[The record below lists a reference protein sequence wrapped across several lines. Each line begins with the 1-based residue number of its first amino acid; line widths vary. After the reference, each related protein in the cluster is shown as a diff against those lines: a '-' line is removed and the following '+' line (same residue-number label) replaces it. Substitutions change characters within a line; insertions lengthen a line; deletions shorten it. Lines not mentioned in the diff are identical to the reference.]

1 MKILKHIKPFYLI
14 LFSLFLTLA
23 VLAPVGATFAVG
35 KPDDAGLGAA
45 SARAEGKNQQNRL
58 AEGKLKAC
66 QAKEK
71 ALQKRI
77 AQTTKLAAT
86 MQVKFDAIA
95 QRVETYYTSKVVPS
109 GKTVANYDNLVADVQ
124 SKKAAIKTALT
135 EAQNSV
141 ENFVCSADDPKAKLN
156 QFRIGIQ
163 SVKSALKEYRISIK
177 NLIVAVRSVVGTTE
191 KASAG
196 TD

>member
-1 MKILKHIKPFYLI
+1 
-14 LFSLFLTLA
+14 
-23 VLAPVGATFAVG
+23 
-35 KPDDAGLGAA
+35 
-45 SARAEGKNQQNRL
+45 
-58 AEGKLKAC
+58 
-66 QAKEK
+66 
-71 ALQKRI
+71 
-77 AQTTKLAAT
+77 

-124 SKKAAIKTALT
+124 SKKAAIKTALS
-135 EAQNSV
+135 EAQNGV
-141 ENFVCSADDPKAKLN
+141 ENFACSADDPKAQLK
-156 QFRIGIQ
+156 QFRVNMQ
-163 SVKSALKEYRISIK
+163 AVKSALKEYRTSIK